1 MASTPQSRRS
11 SQVSCTSSTKKQ
23 ATSPRQEPEA
33 AGEVPTVKPPEPR
46 KKSNASVTSA
56 SSRTKT
62 RRASGA
68 PGPAASELHEDPPTV
83 LTEVYYQYNKK
94 RNLLIR
100 PSPLDHTFAATL
112 PSGAGVQEVAFKV
125 GLSLGVCPFVSKVRP
140 PLPVGFYLAP
150 ADWFWQELLDRLPKG
165 HGAIVDT
172 EIPNGYEN
180 VRHPFGVD
188 VHVLG
193 RTVLPI
199 CLRDAST
206 GKKFKLELC
215 AIVLDKMPL
224 PLYINRS
231 HPAIQKIVQGA
242 TGQLLPWRCAFE
254 GPVYHVAL
262 SGGPT
267 PQRH

>member
-140 PLPVGFYLAP
+140 PLPVGFSRPLTGSGRNY
-150 ADWFWQELLDRLPKG
+150 W
-165 HGAIVDT
+165 IVCQKAMGQSWILKFPTAMKTSD
-172 EIPNGYEN
+172 IPS
-180 VRHPFGVD
+180 
-188 VHVLG
+188 
-193 RTVLPI
+193 
-199 CLRDAST
+199 AST
-206 GKKFKLELC
+206 S
-215 AIVLDKMPL
+215 M
-224 PLYINRS
+224 S
-231 HPAIQKIVQGA
+231 
-242 TGQLLPWRCAFE
+242 
-254 GPVYHVAL
+254 
-262 SGGPT
+262 
-267 PQRH
+267 